1 MSLGIRNLIAIAG
14 LLPALLLA
22 SGAFAENSQ
31 PAAKVAPGQ
40 AAPAA
45 DARIAAPTVENLHEG
60 LVAIMRSADELGYRG
75 RYDHLSPIVVENF
88 DLEFMAEKSV
98 GRHWK
103 KLDANDR
110 ERWLE
115 AFVRLIT
122 ANYAGRF
129 NGFSGE
135 QFETLGEET
144 AVHETRVVMTRL
156 VRPGDEDVQ
165 LNYRLREIDGRWR
178 IIDIYL
184 NGTVS
189 ELALRRSEYSSVLKR
204 DGFEKLISTL
214 HDRVES
220 LSQG

>member
-1 MSLGIRNLIAIAG
+1 
-14 LLPALLLA
+14 
-22 SGAFAENSQ
+22 
-31 PAAKVAPGQ
+31 VA
-40 AAPAA
+40 
-45 DARIAAPTVENLHEG
+45 DTRIAAPGVEKLHEG

-75 RYDHLSPIVVENF
+75 RYDQLSPIVAENF
-88 DLEFMAEKSV
+88 DLEFMASKSV

-103 KLDANDR
+103 KLDANDQ

-115 AFVRLIT
+115 VFVRLIT

-129 NGFSGE
+129 NAFSGE
-135 QFETLGEET
+135 HFETLGEES
-144 AVHETRVVMTRL
+144 AIHGTRVVMTRL
-156 VRPGDEDVQ
+156 VRPGEDDVQ
-165 LNYRLREIDGRWR
+165 LNYRLREVDGHWR

-214 HDRVES
+214 HEKVES